1 MQYPP
6 PHSGYVI
13 SDDVN
18 KWLVDW
24 KIQDKIGTVTVD
36 NAKPND
42 VAIRILKEPFS
53 IRNPSL
59 PVDGKLFHVRC
70 CAHIKF
76 VFWMV

>member
-36 NAKPND
+36 NAKAND
-42 VAIRILKEPFS
+42 VAIRNLKDF
-53 IRNPSL
+53 
-59 PVDGKLFHVRC
+59 FYH
-70 CAHIKF
+70 
-76 VFWMV
+76 